1 MEKLIWEKGDEIGIN
16 VRIIVISDVFDAICS
31 QRVCH
36 GERADTEV
44 LAYLEEQEQAFDQTF
59 VRILKTLVEN
69 GAIEKVRTM
78 LQESF

>member
-16 VRIIVISDVFDAICS
+16 ARIIVISDVFDAMCS
-31 QRVCH
+31 QRVYH

-69 GAIEKVRTM
+69 GTIEKVRTM